1 MSRSSW
7 KLHVLMNWILLP
19 SQCSQISVGFLDPTP
34 TATILIEVIQIPN
47 FSVDVYNLGGWP
59 FQLFIL

>member
-7 KLHVLMNWILLP
+7 KLHVLMN
-19 SQCSQISVGFLDPTP
+19 CQISVGFLDPTP